1 MRLLL
6 DTQVFLWMA
15 SGSSRVPDG
24 VRDAVRDPGHEVYLS
39 VASVWELA
47 IKQQIGRIALPGPA
61 AEFAAAERS
70 RHAVASLPIT
80 ESAIAHLTKL
90 PDVHRDPFD
99 RLLVCQA
106 IEHEMTL
113 VSADRELRR
122 YAVRILW
129 SGR

>member
-1 MRLLL
+1 LL

-15 SGSSRVPDG
+15 SGSSVVSG
-24 VRDAVRDPGHEVYLS
+24 EVRDVIRDPTNEVWLS

-47 IKQQIGRIALPGPA
+47 IKQQIGRIALPAGA
-61 AEFAAAERS
+61 AEYVAAQRQ
-70 RHAVASLPIT
+70 RHAVASLSV
-80 ESAIAHLTKL
+80 EEAAIAHLPKL

-113 VSADRELRR
+113 VSADRLLRR
-122 YAVRILW
+122 YPVKLFW
-129 SGR
+129 SEH